1 MTSFGEEKRV
11 VIRIK
16 SAEFGEE
23 RVTPVAWL
31 KAKLGVPEH
40 ATYLGFGVQK
50 EGGALFLAVCDPA
63 AAPSDW
69 GWTPSVEQARKFV
82 GWREALDAS
91 ERCAGSGVVLYFDYG
106 EEIWVFPA
114 R

>member
-1 MTSFGEEKRV
+1 MTSSEEEKRV
-11 VIRIK
+11 VIRKK
-16 SAEFGEE
+16 SVGFEEE

-40 ATYLGFGVQK
+40 ASYLGFGVQK
-50 EGGALFLAVCDPA
+50 EGGSLFLAVCDPA
-63 AAPSDW
+63 QAPADW
-69 GWTPSVEQARKFV
+69 GWTDSVEQARKFV
-82 GWREALDAS
+82 GWREAVDAS